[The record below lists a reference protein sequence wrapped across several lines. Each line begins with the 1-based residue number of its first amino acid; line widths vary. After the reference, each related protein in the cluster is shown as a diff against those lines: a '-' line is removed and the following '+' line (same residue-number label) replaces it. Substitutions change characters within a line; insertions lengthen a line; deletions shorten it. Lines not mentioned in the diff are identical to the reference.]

1 MGAHGKIVEKA
12 EVTITPKK
20 SLTNSNKADDSSS
33 VPPASGKDKDKTT
46 AEAVIVKI
54 WTPSSKLLNL
64 GKIRKVQRKTNTV
77 IRRKKLRFTEKIA
90 SIHGGANL
98 VSEKIEEELEED
110 SGLGNDDDGEDEM
123 PIKEVSIAGES
134 TELKLALC
142 GSHDFCG
149 IQFILNEDDLNLHLM
164 VFSSTRNLFLMQ
176 APKLQQNISSP
187 AGPKA

>member
-77 IRRKKLRFTEKIA
+77 IRRKKLRFTEKKLPAFTAEQIW
-90 SIHGGANL
+90 L
-98 VSEKIEEELEED
+98 VKRLRKSWRRTR
-110 SGLGNDDDGEDEM
+110 GWEM
-123 PIKEVSIAGES
+123 MMTGRTRCLSRKYLLQVSLLS
-134 TELKLALC
+134 
-142 GSHDFCG
+142 
-149 IQFILNEDDLNLHLM
+149 
-164 VFSSTRNLFLMQ
+164 
-176 APKLQQNISSP
+176 
-187 AGPKA
+187 